1 MTQAAPLLS
10 VRGMIKRYGEATV
23 LDGVDFDLS
32 PGEILGIIG
41 PNGAGKSTLINI
53 LSGEIPP

>member
-23 LDGVDFDLS
+23 LDGVRGQGPS
-32 PGEILGIIG
+32 PARAAQGYPALMIFPIHPTERKY
-41 PNGAGKSTLINI
+41 P
-53 LSGEIPP
+53 